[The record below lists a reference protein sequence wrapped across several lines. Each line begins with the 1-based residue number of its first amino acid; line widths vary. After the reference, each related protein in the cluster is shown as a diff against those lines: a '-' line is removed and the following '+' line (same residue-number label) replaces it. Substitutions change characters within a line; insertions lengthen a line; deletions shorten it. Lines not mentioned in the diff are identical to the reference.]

1 MSRGLLT
8 GEVALVVGAASGIG
22 RAVAERFLDE
32 GAHLVALDLDGELL
46 APLAAARPE
55 RVEAL
60 AGDATEAAPCAAAV
74 ERALARFGRLDVLVH
89 CAGRF
94 DFRALVEPLAAANL
108 AAAFDEIFSVNVKSA
123 LLAVHAAAKALRT
136 SRGSAIFTL
145 SSSAVHP
152 EGAGVLYGASKW
164 ALRGLV
170 VHLARELAPEVRVN
184 GVAPGGTASTRL
196 AGLRSLDQRH
206 TVADVADRD
215 ARLAV
220 GNLLGALP
228 VPADHAGAYVFLAS
242 RELSPLLTGTVLCS
256 DGGRGE
262 PLHAPREAAS
272 AAPPRRPVDPARR

>member
-1 MSRGLLT
+1 VNRGLLA
-8 GEVALVVGAASGIG
+8 GEVALVVGAGSGIG
-22 RAVAERFLDE
+22 RAVAERFVAE
-32 GAHLVALDLDGELL
+32 GARLVALDLLGELL
-46 APLAAARPE
+46 EPLAAAAPR

-60 AGDATEAAPCAAAV
+60 AGDATEAGTCAMAV
-74 ERALARFGRLDVLVH
+74 ERALACYGRLDVLVH

-94 DFRALVEPLAAANL
+94 DFHAPVEPLAPEDL

-123 LLAVHAAAKALRT
+123 LLSVHAAAGALRA
-136 SRGSAIFTL
+136 SRGAVICTL

-164 ALRGLV
+164 AVRGLV

-196 AGLRSLDQRH
+196 TGLRSLDQRH
-206 TVADVADRD
+206 TVADVPGRD
-215 ARLAV
+215 ARLAA

-242 RELSPLLTGTVLCS
+242 RELSPLTTGTVLCS

-262 PLHAPREAAS
+262 PLGAPRPAHGAEPAH
-272 AAPPRRPVDPARR
+272 RPADPARR